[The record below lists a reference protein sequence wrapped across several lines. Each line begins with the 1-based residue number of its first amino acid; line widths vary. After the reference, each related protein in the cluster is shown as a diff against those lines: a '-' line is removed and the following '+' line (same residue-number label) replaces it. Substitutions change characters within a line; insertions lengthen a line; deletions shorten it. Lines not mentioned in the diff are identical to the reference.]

1 MMLAQGQPMVA
12 RLLRAASGL
21 DGTRGLAPRARADDD
36 RHRNTSTSGLQIGAG
51 ARGKFSFRRV
61 YEVSGAAAEM
71 SAGVWSRAVPRSI
84 LPQIPTGSPRASR
97 QSLRRTRSLRV
108 LGSTHALG
116 LNISFRMARVRAG
129 VHHCAGKWTT
139 IAPPSAGVGARARG
153 RWRRPGYVVSR
164 SMDDSCERG
173 APRHVL

>member
-71 SAGVWSRAVPRSI
+71 SAGVWSRASQDRFSPKFRLF
-84 LPQIPTGSPRASR
+84 LPERVAISPADPFITSSRVYSRFGLEHKLPHGASARWRAP
-97 QSLRRTRSLRV
+97 LRR
-108 LGSTHALG
+108 
-116 LNISFRMARVRAG
+116 
-129 VHHCAGKWTT
+129 KWTT